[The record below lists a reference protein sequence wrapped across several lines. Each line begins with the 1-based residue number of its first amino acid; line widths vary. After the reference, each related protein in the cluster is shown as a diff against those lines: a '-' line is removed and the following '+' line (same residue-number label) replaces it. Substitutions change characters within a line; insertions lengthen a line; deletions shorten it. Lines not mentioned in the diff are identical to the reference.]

1 MLVTILTFIIAIS
14 VLVLIHELGHFFV
27 AKKSGVWVQEFGL
40 GYPPRAI
47 GKKIGETIYSLNW
60 IPAGGFVRIF
70 GELKQEGEDKKLQK
84 RAMYNKSW
92 KIRLAVSLAGVFMN
106 FILGVVVF
114 AVVYSI
120 LGIPQNSGKVQIT
133 EVAPDSPAQQAGL
146 MEGDYVLF
154 IEYDD
159 SRQAIKTVDE
169 LIEYSSAYAGQEIS
183 YTVARKAEVKNKV
196 ECPNEFSLSDEFQ
209 CFETD
214 LAPRVNPPEGQG
226 AIGVAINDTEIVKPT
241 WWKRPF
247 LGAAEGLKEA
257 WFWGRMIVESLFT
270 LFVDLFRGVT
280 PEDVAGP
287 IGIYQVSSTIQ
298 RQSGMLMLLHFF
310 GILSVNFA
318 IVNLMPLPA
327 LDGGRV
333 LFIFFEILT
342 GKRISTKIELAVNQ
356 VGMVLL
362 LLLFLLISIGDV
374 RRLIGF

>member
-14 VLVLIHELGHFFV
+14 ILVLIHEFGHFFV

-92 KIRLAVSLAGVFMN
+92 KVRLAVSIAGVFMN
-106 FILGVVVF
+106 FVFGVVVF
-114 AVVYSI
+114 AIVYSI
-120 LGIPQNSGKVQIT
+120 LGVPQYSGKVQIT
-133 EVAPDSPAQQAGL
+133 EVAPDSPAQLAGL
-146 MEGDYVLF
+146 IEGDYVLF
-154 IEYDD
+154 VENDG
-159 SRQAIKTVDE
+159 SKQTIKTTDE
-169 LIEYSSAYAGQEIS
+169 LIDYSLAYAGQEIT
-183 YTVARKAEVKNKV
+183 YTVARNAEVENKV
-196 ECPNEFSLSDEFQ
+196 ECPSEISLPEGFQ
-209 CFETD
+209 CFEVG
-214 LAPRVNPPEGQG
+214 LAPRVDPPEGQG
-226 AIGVAINDTEIVKPT
+226 AIGVAISDTEIVKPT

-247 LGAAEGLKEA
+247 LGVVEGLREA
-257 WFWGRMIVESLFT
+257 WFWGRMIVERLFV

-280 PEDVAGP
+280 PEDIAGP

-327 LDGGRV
+327 LDGGRI
-333 LFIFFEILT
+333 LFILFEVLT
-342 GKRISTKIELAVNQ
+342 GKRISTKIELTVNQ
-356 VGMVLL
+356 IGMVLL
-362 LLLFLLISIGDV
+362 LLLFLLITIGDI